1 MTQVEN
7 KPHIIVGGGIIG
19 LSIGWQLLRDGAKD
33 VVIYEAGEAARSGAT
48 WVAAGMLAPRA
59 EANFEE
65 VGIYHAGV
73 ASLNLFPEFLREL
86 EKDATSE
93 PKLDRCGS
101 LMIATNVDDRRE
113 LDRQFEF
120 RKRIGCLVERLDGS
134 AARDCEPLLGPR
146 VVSALWLED
155 DAQIN
160 NRTLALA
167 LKEAFVAR
175 GGKLHEHTRVQRVVR
190 NGDHVTDVQVGDEII
205 ETASVTIATG
215 ADIAIDGIDK
225 IAVRPVKG
233 QMIGLRGQP
242 FARLRQPILAIKAY
256 LVPKDDGRLLVG
268 TSAEEVGFDKRVMAG
283 PILNILHR
291 AFEMVPAVLEL
302 EIEEI
307 ITGFRP
313 TSRDHKP
320 VVGCGSAHNLYYATG
335 HYRHGIL
342 HAPLAAEMVSNLI
355 LKGKEDDRFADFSP
369 SRFLKHEE
377 VAA

>member
-1 MTQVEN
+1 MSD
-7 KPHIIVGGGIIG
+7 KPHVIIGGGIIG
-19 LSIGWQLLRDGAKD
+19 LSIGWQLLRDGAEH
-33 VVIYEAGEAARSGAT
+33 VEIYEAGEAARSGAT

-86 EKDATSE
+86 AQDAHDV
-93 PKLDRCGS
+93 PKLDRSGS
-101 LMIATNVDDRRE
+101 LMIATNADDRRE

-120 RKRIGCLVERLDGS
+120 RKRIGCPVERLDGS
-134 AARDCEPLLGPR
+134 AAREREPLLGPR

-167 LKEAFVAR
+167 LKEAFIAR
-175 GGKLHEHTRVQRVVR
+175 GGVLQERTRVTSVVR
-190 NGDHVTDVQVGDEII
+190 SGDHVSGVQVGEQII
-205 ETASVTIATG
+205 AASSVTVATG
-215 ADIAIDGIDK
+215 ADFEIDGIDK
-225 IAVRPVKG
+225 IPVRPVKG

-242 FARLRQPILAIKAY
+242 FAQLRQPVLAIKAY
-256 LVPKDDGRLLVG
+256 LVPKDDDRLLIG
-268 TSAEEVGFDKRVMAG
+268 TSAEEVGFDKRVTAG

-291 AFEMVPAVLEL
+291 AFEMVPAILEL

-320 VVGCGSAHNLYYATG
+320 VVGRGSADNLYYATG

-342 HAPLAAEMVSNLI
+342 HAPLAAQMISQMVLQDI
-355 LKGKEDDRFADFSP
+355 ADERFADFSP
-369 SRFLKHEE
+369 TRFLTQE
-377 VAA
+377 VPA